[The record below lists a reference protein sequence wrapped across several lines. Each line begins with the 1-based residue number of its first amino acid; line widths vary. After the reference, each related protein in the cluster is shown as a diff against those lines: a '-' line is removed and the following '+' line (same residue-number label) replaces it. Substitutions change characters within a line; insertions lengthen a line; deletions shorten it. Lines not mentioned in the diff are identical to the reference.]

1 MWEGLHQLDPAWAVT
16 GALGELVDLPLDTEL
31 REEKMREAGEKFGAP
46 DFTRRSFFRAVVLG
60 RYKLVR
66 WFSPEEYCTPSTVE
80 ELYAT
85 SDVSLHDLVEDPNE
99 LENLGNPEH
108 PRYDEELVATLLAKL
123 NALIERE
130 LGDDT
135 CPMDLDMFGTR
146 DVTY

>member
-1 MWEGLHQLDPAWAVT
+1 M
-16 GALGELVDLPLDTEL
+16 
-31 REEKMREAGEKFGAP
+31 
-46 DFTRRSFFRAVVLG
+46 
-60 RYKLVR
+60 
-66 WFSPEEYCTPSTVE
+66 
-80 ELYAT
+80 
-85 SDVSLHDLVEDPNE
+85 SLHDLVEDPNE

-108 PRYDEELVATLLAKL
+108 PRYDVELVATLLAKL